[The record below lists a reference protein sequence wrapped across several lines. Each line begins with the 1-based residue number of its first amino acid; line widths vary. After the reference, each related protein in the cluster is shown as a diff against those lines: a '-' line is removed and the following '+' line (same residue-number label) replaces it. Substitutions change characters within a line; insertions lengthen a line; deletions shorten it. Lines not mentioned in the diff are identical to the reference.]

1 MMDGQLQR
9 QAGLYALESL
19 PSAERQEF
27 EAALGRDP
35 ELQSLVASLRAMRD
49 ALAGAVPPAQ
59 PAAQVKQRLLAEL
72 DARNK
77 KSAPKPA
84 SPSGSDFT
92 GFWLPWCITA
102 VVVVLAVNW
111 HMDKGDLKVLV
122 ARAHSRIEELDQIA
136 DNLRASTNT
145 LQQTVVTQNA
155 FSKMDDLR
163 VGLLGSPLTD
173 FPKPIAVC
181 LWDGEQQSGILMA
194 QYLPPL
200 TPGRDY
206 QLWIIDPQYLAPV
219 SAGVFQVDTLGAA
232 RIHFKPDK
240 AIGTARQ
247 FTVTTE
253 AKGGATAPTF
263 KNMVLVGG

>member
-1 MMDGQLQR
+1 MMDGQLPR
-9 QAGLYALESL
+9 QAALYALEAL
-19 PSAERQEF
+19 PAAERAEF
-27 EAALGRDP
+27 EAALDRNP
-35 ELQSLVASLRAMRD
+35 ELQSLVASLRAIRD
-49 ALAGAVPPAQ
+49 AVAGAVPPTHP
-59 PAAQVKQRLLAEL
+59 PAHVKQRLLAEI
-72 DARNK
+72 DARHMQT
-77 KSAPKPA
+77 APKPA
-84 SPSGSDFT
+84 PASGSNFA
-92 GFWLPWCITA
+92 GFWLPWSITA

-111 HMDKGDLKVLV
+111 RMDKGDLKKLVL
-122 ARAHSRIEELDQIA
+122 REHSRIEELNQIA

-155 FSKMDDLR
+155 TKMDDLR

-181 LWDGEQQSGILMA
+181 LWDGQQQAGLLMA

-200 TPGRDY
+200 TPDRDY

-219 SAGVFQVDTLGAA
+219 SAGVFQVDALGAA
-232 RIHFKPDK
+232 RIHFKTDK

-247 FTVTTE
+247 FTVTSE
-253 AKGGATAPTF
+253 AKGGAAAPTF